1 MEKKVENEFKEY
13 NKKTLSQVEKD
24 YLESI
29 KSLEKIA
36 KKKVGKN
43 E

>member
-1 MEKKVENEFKEY
+1 MENKVENEFKEY
-13 NKKTLSQVEKD
+13 NQKTLSEVEKD

-36 KKKVGKN
+36 KKKVEKK
-43 E
+43 